1 MARAKAGKLLVC
13 LGHLLMRL
21 DHYLVVVA
29 LDPPGESLA
38 IKGIP
43 GLFLNQGTFNDS
55 GTNCT
60 KHICRR

>member
-1 MARAKAGKLLVC
+1 MARAKTRELLVC
-13 LGHLLMRL
+13 LSHLLMRL

-29 LDPPGESLA
+29 LDSPGESLA

>member
-1 MARAKAGKLLVC
+1 
-13 LGHLLMRL
+13 L

-29 LDPPGESLA
+29 LDSPGESIA

-43 GLFLNQGTFNDS
+43 GLLLNQGTLNDS

-60 KHICRR
+60 KHIGRR

>member
-1 MARAKAGKLLVC
+1 
-13 LGHLLMRL
+13 MRL

-29 LDPPGESLA
+29 LDSPGESLA

-43 GLFLNQGTFNDS
+43 GLLLNQGTLNDS